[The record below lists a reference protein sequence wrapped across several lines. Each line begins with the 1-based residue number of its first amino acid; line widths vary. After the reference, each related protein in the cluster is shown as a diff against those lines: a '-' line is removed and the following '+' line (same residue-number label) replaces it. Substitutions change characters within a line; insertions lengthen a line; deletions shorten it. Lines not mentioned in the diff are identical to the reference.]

1 MPDAT
6 PKTDTPSRPDPL
18 ARAVLVHFGVLLLV
32 ITWAFG
38 GQAPL
43 ARQFIAWWG
52 TLGIILFVV
61 ASVLRRNPGELPP
74 ALRLLWPL
82 WLFDAL
88 VIASCFNPGFRELA
102 SVDGAALVMRD
113 PVTWLPTA
121 AVPRLAARELWQLN
135 GLVLSSAS
143 LFVVLRRRGQ
153 IRSLLYLIAG
163 NAVVLAVL
171 GTFQQL
177 IRSDGL
183 WFGLVKSPNNHFFS
197 TFIYHNHWGAF
208 ALMSIAVCLAL
219 LFHHYRQGSHRG
231 DTLHSPV
238 LLGAVLTLLLAISIP
253 LSTSRSSTVLAAV
266 FLTVALGH
274 LIVTVVRRRPNLVL
288 GRVAGILLAAVLA
301 VGAIGFLGRHVIAQR
316 LHLTSTQLNR
326 LAEEGTLTS
335 RWVLYTDTWHMA
347 AEKPWFGWGLES
359 YGRVFPLFNTQRPVE
374 PWFPTPVY
382 REAHNDWLQA
392 LAEVGFVGT
401 GLLVLQAVVPLLV
414 VPWRRVRAVIPFY
427 LLAGTGLVA
436 LYAWLEF
443 PFANPAVVLTFCA
456 LFWCAVRYAQL
467 DARTRT
473 EAR

>member
-1 MPDAT
+1 MPETAAKPD
-6 PKTDTPSRPDPL
+6 DSLRPDL
-18 ARAVLVHFGVLLLV
+18 LVRAVLVHVSILLV
-32 ITWAFG
+32 VTTWAFG
-38 GQAPL
+38 GQSPW

-52 TLGIILFVV
+52 TLGIALFVV
-61 ASVLRRNPGELPP
+61 VAIQRRRPGELSP

-88 VIASCFNPGFRELA
+88 VIASCFNPGFRELTGDNG
-102 SVDGAALVMRD
+102 VVLVQGD
-113 PVTWLPTA
+113 PVRWLPTA

-135 GLVLSSAS
+135 GLVLSTAS
-143 LFVVLRRRGQ
+143 LFLVLRRRSQ
-153 IRSLLYLIAG
+153 IRGLLFFIAG
-163 NAVVLAVL
+163 NAVALAIF

-177 IRSDGL
+177 ARSDGL
-183 WFGLVKSPNNHFFS
+183 WFGSVRSPNDHFFA

-208 ALMSIAVCLAL
+208 ALMNIAVCVAL
-219 LFHHYRQGSHRG
+219 LFHHYRDGHQR

-238 LLGAVLTLLLAISIP
+238 PLGAVLTFLLAISIP
-253 LSTSRSSTVLAAV
+253 LSTSRSCTVLGAG
-266 FLTVALGH
+266 FLAGALGH
-274 LIVTVVRRRPNLVL
+274 LLVVVARERRGLA
-288 GRVAGILLAAVLA
+288 GRRIAGILCAVGLA
-301 VGAIGFLGRHVIAQR
+301 VAAIGFLGRHVIAQR
-316 LHLTSTQLNR
+316 LHLTSTQLTR

-335 RWVLYTDTWHMA
+335 RWVLYGDTWRMA

-374 PWFPTPVY
+374 AWFPTPVY

-401 GLLVLQAVVPLLV
+401 ALLVLQVLVPLRV
-414 VPWRRVRAVIPFY
+414 VAWRRVNSVVPYY
-427 LLAGTGLVA
+427 LLAGLGFIA

-467 DARTRT
+467 DARAHAETR
-473 EAR
+473 